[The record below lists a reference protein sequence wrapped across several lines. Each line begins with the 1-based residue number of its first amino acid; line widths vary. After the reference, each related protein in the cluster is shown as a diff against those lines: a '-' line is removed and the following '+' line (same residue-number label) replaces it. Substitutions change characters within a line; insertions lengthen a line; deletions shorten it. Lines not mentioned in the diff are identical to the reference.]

1 MDAST
6 LNSKFSIGPAL
17 RFVQDPSGLILA
29 EIDNPL
35 ATARI
40 CLQGAQLLSWR
51 PKSAAVPV
59 VWCSDLARLQRG
71 VSVHSGAPVCWPWF
85 GAHAEGRA
93 LPAHGFARHLPW
105 EVTECAAEPG
115 GETRI
120 GLRLLQPVQPAFC
133 WQHAAQLELHL
144 VIGDSLKME
153 LVTSN
158 LGNHGFVISEALH
171 TYFQVG
177 DIERIRLL
185 GLDGATYADKVEKF
199 ARHVQQ
205 GALSFGGETDRV
217 YLDTQAECLIED
229 EMLRRRIRIAKFG
242 SRTTVV
248 WTPWQ
253 DKARVIQDI
262 GAAGWR
268 NMLCVESANALDNLV
283 TVAPGAV
290 HALAVEYRA
299 EPL

>member
-17 RFVQDPSGLILA
+17 RFVDDPSGLIIA

-40 CLQGAQLLSWR
+40 CLQGAQLLSWQ
-51 PKSAAVPV
+51 PKSSAAPV
-59 VWCSDLARLQRG
+59 VWCSDVARLQRG
-71 VSVHSGAPVCWPWF
+71 VSGHSGVPVCWPWF
-85 GAHAEGRA
+85 GAHPAGRG

-105 EVTECAAEPG
+105 DVMECAAEPG
-115 GETRI
+115 GATRL
-120 GLRLLQPVQPAFC
+120 GLRLRAPEQPDFQ
-133 WQHAAQLELHL
+133 WRYAAQLELHL

-153 LVTSN
+153 LVTTN
-158 LGNHGFVISEALH
+158 LGNDAFVISEALH

-177 DIERIRLL
+177 DVERVRLL
-185 GLDGATYADKVEKF
+185 GLDGTTYADKVENF
-199 ARHVQQ
+199 ARHVQH

-229 EMLRRRIRIAKFG
+229 EVLRRRIRIAKFG

-253 DKARVIQDI
+253 DKARAIEDI

>member
-40 CLQGAQLLSWR
+40 CLQGAQLLSWQ

-59 VWCSDLARLQRG
+59 VWYSDLARLQRG

-85 GAHAEGRA
+85 GAHAEGRE

-105 EVTECAAEPG
+105 EVTECAVEPG

-120 GLRLLQPVQPAFC
+120 GLRLLQPVQPAFR
-133 WQHAAQLELHL
+133 WEHAAQLELHL

-185 GLDGATYADKVEKF
+185 GLDGATYADKVANF

-205 GALSFGGETDRV
+205 GALTFSSETDRV

-229 EMLRRRIRIAKFG
+229 EVLHRRIRIAKFG
-242 SRTTVV
+242 SRSTVV
-248 WTPWQ
+248 WTPGQ
-253 DKARVIQDI
+253 EKDPGIPENR
-262 GAAGWR
+262 
-268 NMLCVESANALDNLV
+268 
-283 TVAPGAV
+283 APGRGAQRCV
-290 HALAVEYRA
+290 
-299 EPL
+299 